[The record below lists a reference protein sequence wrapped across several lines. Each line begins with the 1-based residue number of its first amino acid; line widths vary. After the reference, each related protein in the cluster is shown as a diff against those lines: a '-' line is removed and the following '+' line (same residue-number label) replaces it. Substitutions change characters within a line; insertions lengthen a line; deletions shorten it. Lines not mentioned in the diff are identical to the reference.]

1 MRAIAVLIPLLVL
14 AASARAAVEERR
26 ELKWEFPSQ
35 GVTSFVAKAVV
46 GSIRIET
53 DRKNGVS
60 IRAIRTVRAK
70 DKNELQVTLKDTP
83 VHCQN
88 ENGTIVLDDVIPE
101 HLRAER
107 FTTDA
112 PEVELELEVHLPSN
126 LKLSTSLALGPTL
139 INGECESLTVKSGYG
154 LVKLE
159 GLRVKSGTVLTLE
172 TGDLEISGVVS
183 DLQGTT
189 KVGSIRANLE
199 AATANRVSLQT
210 QVGSIT
216 SQFRSIPKLDLSVAA
231 SVGNVQLK
239 VPGNL
244 KGEATISVQTGKPRT
259 DFTLTRRPHSVGDTG
274 GLLTGSIGKGQGVTL
289 KLTTGVGDALLEKG

>member
-1 MRAIAVLIPLLVL
+1 M
-14 AASARAAVEERR
+14 
-26 ELKWEFPSQ
+26 
-35 GVTSFVAKAVV
+35 TSFVAKAVV

-60 IRAIRTVRAK
+60 IRATRMVRAT
-70 DKNELQVTLKDTP
+70 DKNVLQVTLKDTP

-88 ENGTIVLDDVIPE
+88 ENGVIVLEDVIPE

-107 FTTDA
+107 FTSDA

-126 LKLSTSLALGPTL
+126 LKLSTTLAIGPTL
-139 INGECESLTVKSGYG
+139 ISGECESLTVKSGYG

-159 GLRVKSGTVLTLE
+159 GLRVKSGTVLTLD
-172 TGDLEISGVVS
+172 TGDLEIAGAVN

-189 KVGSIRANLE
+189 KVGTIRASLE
-199 AATANRVSLQT
+199 AGGANRVLLQT

-216 SQFRSIPKLDLSVAA
+216 SQFKTLPKLDLTVAA
-231 SVGNVQLK
+231 SVGSVQLK

-244 KGEATISVQTGKPRT
+244 KGEATISVQTGKPRS
-259 DFTLTRRPHSVGDTG
+259 DFALTRRPHSVGDTG
-274 GLLTGSIGKGQGVTL
+274 GLLTGTLGKGPGVTL